1 MIGLIGWWRRVE
13 NEKSKETK
21 KTGTPDGWKLETDAR
36 INFVK
41 QFFPDLSESP
51 GGTTKLNKSD
61 SCIKKKKNQ
70 ENDKIV
76 SRSTQVVH
84 SNRGLHCDGAE
95 QNYPNFDNLTPGK

>member
-13 NEKSKETK
+13 NEKSKESK

-51 GGTTKLNKSD
+51 GGNTKLNKSG
-61 SCIKKKKNQ
+61 S
-70 ENDKIV
+70 
-76 SRSTQVVH
+76 
-84 SNRGLHCDGAE
+84 
-95 QNYPNFDNLTPGK
+95 FDNLTPNKHKVGDGEEKGLNYV